1 MKQEVTTSEKNNLI
15 DELSVDNSIE
25 RISAQKKSFAEY
37 KEILNQATQ
46 DAIYTLYEM
55 ELSILTSSTISL
67 DMGKQLKMS
76 KIIISR
82 CKKELS
88 LPDTDEITFPEDFVD
103 EYVSYL
109 GRANKAIASVTSR
122 IGRLGTMQ
130 GIEALL
136 HVLEKN
142 LLTLKMLRWHYVCA
156 LGLPQEDLYEIPQ
169 R

>member
-1 MKQEVTTSEKNNLI
+1 MKQETTFSEKNKLT

-25 RISAQKKSFAEY
+25 RISTQKKSFGEY
-37 KEILNQATQ
+37 EEILNQATQ

-55 ELSILTSSTISL
+55 ELSILTTSTISL

-88 LPDTDEITFPEDFVD
+88 LPDVDEIIFPEDFVD

-109 GRANKAIASVTSR
+109 GRANKAIASVTAR
-122 IGRLGTMQ
+122 IGRLGKMN

-136 HVLEKN
+136 HILEKN
-142 LLTLKMLRWHYVCA
+142 LLTLKMLRCHYVLA
-156 LGLPQEDLYEIPQ
+156 LGLPQEDLYQI
-169 R
+169 